1 MFGLGRRRG
10 GWAAAAAAT
19 AVIAAGLVPA
29 QAALAAAGTTSGTA
43 PAVTKMVTIDK
54 TTTAGFVH
62 PGVGVDAASLATTR
76 DELIAGADPWTSYYQ
91 GMLATKYAS
100 TTLTSANQGSGE
112 GVPAESEFNS
122 VDESNRLGA
131 DSEGAYTQ
139 AILYYLTGDP
149 VYRENAMKII
159 RIWSH
164 MDPAGY
170 KFFADAEI
178 KTGPFVYRIMAAA
191 ELLRY
196 TSVVPSTDGYPLAW
210 TDQDTADFTNNFA
223 VPMVNTMDYGNA
235 WYMNQGILPLEGAM
249 ASYIFTDNK
258 ARYDQAVEWFTM
270 NSTAPDQDVNGALG
284 SMYRLIDKNDPRNP
298 YGYSFVNDLE
308 MGRDQAHAGDDVLTL
323 TTLARLVN
331 TQGTKLDPKAGTVST
346 ASYAVDPYRFLGD
359 RLLAGTN
366 AFFGFMDGYKI
377 PWIDITQ
384 QGGRLAEAYRGRWSD
399 TLNEVYSIYRYDE
412 HVDVAKVAPYVAQQ
426 FQQRD
431 GALYYNFNVNEIGTK
446 IGSDGLQSFWG
457 GTLTGDDYWLS
468 IPAAAKGQTV
478 PKPNKNVSF
487 VQKASL
493 ISGSVKTTSDGGEK
507 ILSARVDK
515 KGTTLA
521 VRTMQYGSLSGYS
534 PVAIRVRTNAVST
547 LQVRSRMGATAYQ
560 TLTVPDT
567 GGRWRMVTYDMD
579 SSVVPGWQSGGNNIV
594 YYTFT
599 GASGHIDL
607 DYVVPNAAPG
617 VTPPLFPQGASVTL
631 VGIAGVPMDVGLA
644 AKDSGA
650 GDVVAYTV
658 SGAPTGV
665 SVGSSSGELQWRP
678 ASGDVGDHT
687 MIVQA
692 DDGTTMTALKVT
704 LAIAKNRADA
714 IALAETGYH
723 AAETYTSDTKP
734 AFDSAVA
741 DAKSGLTTDSDADF
755 ATALANIQKAV
766 AGLQLLN
773 PVSADG
779 TLAYVG
785 ITSSTLPAG
794 TFGYLTDDDNYTFPG
809 DLHVNSFT
817 VDFGRGYRVKTTA
830 FDLQARQTFGNRSQ
844 GANVYGSNDD
854 VTWTKLTTKETT
866 NTNELETLP
875 VASGLT
881 DTAFRFLKV
890 QVDDPGVP
898 TDPNF
903 PGIFDLAE
911 FHIHGA
917 RQEAVDR
924 IASATITSTNAE
936 PGIASNGDTVTLAFT
951 STEPIT
957 DVAGTIAGQT
967 ATIAG
972 SGTGWKATAVLPDTI
987 ASGQPAAFSIGYTTA
1002 DGRKADPLVATTD
1015 GSKLFLSNSSGLISN
1030 VPGIS
1035 TPVSPT
1041 GDVEVSKEAYVAK
1054 MFDDNASTFSDVG
1067 PVNGQYYITLD
1078 FGDGG
1083 SVALSRAELLVRQD
1097 NNGTSRAS
1105 GLSIQ
1110 GSNDQSTWTT
1120 ITNNARGTLDWQTL
1134 ALRPGT
1140 SPVAYRYLKIANNNW
1155 INIAE
1160 LRLFG
1165 ARVAPPLDSVTAAHL
1180 GSTDAEPGIAV
1191 GGDTVNLDF
1200 TTSEAITDV
1209 ESTIDGHS
1217 ATVTGSGTSWHASL
1231 KEASDAAPGRL
1242 LPFRVTY
1249 AGPNGE
1255 PRQALTRTTD
1265 ASGVFLTSNAGLIAD
1280 PGSLFMPVTATGQPD
1295 TANQKYVANMFDGNA
1310 STFSDIGPASGQY
1323 AEILDAGAGHSIS
1336 LDHAELLVRQDANG
1350 LNRASGL
1357 RIEGSN
1363 DLSTWTPVTSNAVG
1377 TLSWQT
1383 WARPDGTA
1391 VTAYRYLRIANNNW
1405 INIAELRLFG
1415 SYSG

>member
-1 MFGLGRRRG
+1 M
-10 GWAAAAAAT
+10 AAT
-19 AVIAAGLVPA
+19 AVMAAGLVPA
-29 QAALAAAGTTSGTA
+29 QSALADTGSTSSTA
-43 PAVTKMVTIDK
+43 PAVTKTVTID
-54 TTTAGFVH
+54 TTTASGFVH
-62 PGVGVDAASLATTR
+62 PGVGVDAASLTTTR
-76 DELIAGADPWTSYYQ
+76 DELIAGAEPWTSYYQ

-100 TTLTSANQGSGE
+100 TTLGSTNQGSGD

-122 VDESNRLGA
+122 VDESNKLGQ

-149 VYRENAMKII
+149 VYRENAMKIV

-164 MDPAGY
+164 MDPNGY

-196 TSVVPSTDGYPLAW
+196 TSVVPSPDGYPLAW
-210 TDQDTADFTNNFA
+210 TDQDTADFTNHFA

-235 WYMNQGILPLEGAM
+235 WYMNQGTLPLEGAM
-249 ASYIFTDNK
+249 ASYIFTNNK

-298 YGYSFVNDLE
+298 YGYSFVNHLE
-308 MGRDQAHAGDDVLTL
+308 MGRDQAHAADDVLTL
-323 TTLARLVN
+323 TTLARLVS

-346 ASYAVDPYRFLGD
+346 ASDAVDPYRFLGD

-366 AFFGFMDGYKI
+366 AFFGFMDGYSI

-384 QGGRLAEAYRGRWSD
+384 QGGKLAQSYRGRWNN
-399 TLNEVYSIYRYDE
+399 TLNEVYTVYTYQE
-412 HVDVAKVAPYVAQQ
+412 HVDVAKVAPYVEQQ
-426 FQQRD
+426 FRQRD
-431 GALYYNFNVNEIGTK
+431 GALYYNFNVNEVGTR

-478 PKPNKNVSF
+478 PEPDKYVSF

-493 ISGSVKTTSDGGEK
+493 IDGSVKTVSDGGENV
-507 ILSARVDK
+507 LRARVDK

-547 LQVRSRMGATAYQ
+547 LQVRSRAGAKAYQ
-560 TLTVPDT
+560 TITVPDT
-567 GGRWRMVTYDMD
+567 GGQWRMISYDMD
-579 SSVVPGWQSGGNNIV
+579 SSVVPGWESGGNNIV

-599 GASGHIDL
+599 GKSGHVDL
-607 DYVVPNAAPG
+607 DYVIPNAASA
-617 VTPPLFPQGASVTL
+617 VTPPLFAQGAKATL
-631 VGIAGVPMDVGLA
+631 VGIAGVPMDTDLT

-650 GDVVAYTV
+650 GDTVTYSASVAPG
-658 SGAPTGV
+658 GASIGY
-665 SVGSSSGELQWRP
+665 SSGELQWRP

-687 MIVQA
+687 MMVQA
-692 DDGTTMTALKVT
+692 DDGTTTTALKVT
-704 LAIAKNRADA
+704 LRIAKNRTDA
-714 IALAETGYH
+714 IALAESGYD
-723 AAETYTSDTKP
+723 ASQTYTSDTKP
-734 AFDSAVA
+734 AFDAAVA
-741 DAKSGLTTDSDADF
+741 AAKSGAATDGDADF

-766 AGLQLLN
+766 AQLQLLN
-773 PVSADG
+773 PRFGDG
-779 TLAYVG
+779 TLDYAG
-785 ITSSTLPAG
+785 ITGSTLPAG
-794 TFGYLTDDDNYTFPG
+794 TLGELTDDDNYTFPG

-866 NTNELETLP
+866 NTNQLETLP
-875 VASGLT
+875 VASTLT

-911 FHIHGA
+911 FHIHGS

-924 IASATITSTNAE
+924 ISTATITSNDAE
-936 PGIASNGDTVTLAFT
+936 PGIASNGDTIALAFT

-957 DVAGTIAGQT
+957 DVAGTIAGQA
-967 ATIAG
+967 ATITG
-972 SGTGWKATAVLPDTI
+972 SGTQWSATTVLPATI
-987 ASGQPAAFSIGYTTA
+987 PSGQPAAFSIGYTIA

-1015 GSKLFLSNSSGLISN
+1015 GSKLFLSNSTGLIAN
-1030 VPGIS
+1030 VPSIS

-1041 GDVEVSKEAYVAK
+1041 GDVEVSKEPYVAK
-1054 MFDDNASTFSDVG
+1054 MFDDNAATFSDVG

-1097 NNGTSRAS
+1097 NNGTSRAG

-1110 GSNDQSTWTT
+1110 GSDDQSSWTT
-1120 ITNNARGTLDWQTL
+1120 ITNNAQGTLDWQTL
-1134 ALRPGT
+1134 DLRPGT
-1140 SPVAYRYLKIANNNW
+1140 SPVAYRYLRIANNNW

-1165 ARVAPPLDSVTAAHL
+1165 DRVAPPADSVTAAHL

-1191 GGDTVNLDF
+1191 GGDTVRLDF
-1200 TTSEAITDV
+1200 TTSETITDV
-1209 ESTIDGHS
+1209 AATIDGS
-1217 ATVTGSGTSWHASL
+1217 PATITGSGTSWHASV
-1231 KEASDAAPGRL
+1231 KEASDASPGRL
-1242 LPFRVTY
+1242 LAFRVTY

-1265 ASGVFLTSNAGLIAD
+1265 ASSVFLTSDDGLIAD
-1280 PGSLFMPVTATGQPD
+1280 PGSALTPVTAAGQPD
-1295 TANQKYVANMFDGNA
+1295 TANQKYVTNMFDGNA
-1310 STFSDIGPASGQY
+1310 ATFSDIGPVGGHY
-1323 AEILDAGAGHSIS
+1323 YEILDAGAGHAVS
-1336 LDHAELLVRQDANG
+1336 LDHAELLVRQDSNG

-1357 RIEGSN
+1357 QLQGSN
-1363 DLSTWTPVTSNAVG
+1363 DLSTWTPITGNAVG

-1383 WARPDGTA
+1383 WARATGTA
-1391 VTAYRYLRIANNNW
+1391 VTGYRYLRIANNNW

-1415 SYSG
+1415 SIS